1 MSVIGPEFY
10 NFIKKL
16 EDNGDKLIPA
26 TPVEQ
31 PIEFEFNVRNN
42 LKNII
47 RITYKNTN
55 NISIF
60 ITYFAHFF
68 RILVAMFAMGITVQV
83 LGNQSA

>member
-10 NFIKKL
+10 HFIKKL

-47 RITYKNTN
+47 RITYKNIN
-55 NISIF
+55 NI
-60 ITYFAHFF
+60 
-68 RILVAMFAMGITVQV
+68 
-83 LGNQSA
+83 